1 MQDLFTKGINEIDEK
16 DCEKVVHEI
25 NEVKMIMP
33 LKVGD
38 FTDFSSS
45 KNHA

>member
-1 MQDLFTKGINEIDEK
+1 
-16 DCEKVVHEI
+16 VVHDIED
-25 NEVKMIMP
+25 VTMVMP